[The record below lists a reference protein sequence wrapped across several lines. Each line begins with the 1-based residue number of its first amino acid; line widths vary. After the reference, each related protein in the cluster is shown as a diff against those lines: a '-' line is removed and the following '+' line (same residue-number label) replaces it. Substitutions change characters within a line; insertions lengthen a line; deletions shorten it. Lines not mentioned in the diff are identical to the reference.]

1 MTFTV
6 NDALKVGPLRFARVL
21 AGTNGLNRSL
31 SYVNVMEVPDI
42 LKWVKRDELL
52 LTTLYPMR
60 DMTISPG
67 ELVRE
72 LSQRNLAGIAVKI
85 GRYVDTVPDEM
96 IEAAE
101 HEHLPLLELQPDVSF
116 NDIMNSLLAEILN
129 TQAHRLS
136 HSQEVHQRFTDIVLA
151 GGGLNEIA
159 ENLAALVQS
168 PVLIIG
174 ADRRVLASSESSKN
188 GKSLLAQLVTR
199 QGDRQQLEASE
210 LVESIKNAKAAT
222 TTRRIL
228 HRGDETIPCAVRPI
242 RVGATLYGSIITIL
256 NTQELNDGMSMA
268 IDHAA
273 TVAAL
278 DIMKQQAVL
287 GVERRFQGDFLDD
300 LLSGRI
306 QSREAV
312 SARANALAWNLDR
325 PALVMVIAFH
335 RAGQD
340 PAQRWRNHS
349 SFRREGTRL
358 IDIARTALYKL
369 DHNAILWE
377 RSDSL
382 VALLSE
388 PCSHQTQPALIQQA
402 SLEIARQLSEE
413 LQSACGEGCC
423 TIGIGRAYNDP
434 LKLHLSYEEARQ
446 ALIIGAKVWGSGGTT
461 HFEDLGVYRI
471 LHHHPDKAELD
482 AFAQEVLG
490 KLIEYDRKRNTDLVE
505 TLDVLMDCNLNIS
518 VAARR
523 LYLHYNSLRYRLQKI
538 EELIGPFVEDAHL
551 RFNLQFALRILKAR
565 QL

>member
-6 NDALKVGPLRFARVL
+6 QDALKVGPLRSARVL
-21 AGTNGLNRSL
+21 AGFDGLSHPL

-85 GRYVDTVPDEM
+85 GRYVDGVPEEM
-96 IEAAE
+96 VEAAE
-101 HEHLPLLELQPDVSF
+101 RERLPLLELQADVSF
-116 NDIMNSLLAEILN
+116 NDVINSLLAEILN
-129 TQAHRLS
+129 AQANRLR
-136 HSQEVHQRFTDIVLA
+136 HSQDVHQRFTEIVLA
-151 GGGLNEIA
+151 GGGLGEIA
-159 ENLAALVQS
+159 ENLAALLQN
-168 PVLIIG
+168 PVLIVG
-174 ADRRVLASSESSKN
+174 PERRVLAAAESAESS
-188 GKSLLAQLVTR
+188 GLLAQMITR
-199 QGDRQQLEASE
+199 QGDHQQLEASE
-210 LVESIKNAKAAT
+210 FSESAKNARAT
-222 TTRRIL
+222 TTRRVL
-228 HRGDETIPCAVRPI
+228 HVGSEAIPCAVRPI
-242 RVGATLYGSIITIL
+242 RVGTTLYGSIIAVL
-256 NTQELNDGMSMA
+256 SNQELNDGMVMA

-273 TVAAL
+273 TVAAI
-278 DIMKQQAVL
+278 DIMKQQAIL
-287 GVERRFQGDFLDD
+287 NVERRFQADFLDD

-312 SARANALAWNLDR
+312 SARASALAWNLDR
-325 PALVMVIAFH
+325 PSLVMVIAFH

-340 PAQRWRNHS
+340 PAQRWRNHN
-349 SFRREGTRL
+349 SFRRDGVKL
-358 IDIARTALYKL
+358 IDLARNALQKL
-369 DHNAILWE
+369 DRSVILWE

-388 PCSHQTQPALIQQA
+388 PCARQNQPALVRQA
-402 SLEIARQLSEE
+402 SVQFARQINEE
-413 LQSACGEGCC
+413 LHLAGGEDCS
-423 TIGIGRAYNDP
+423 TIGVGRAYSDP

-446 ALIIGAKVWGSGGTT
+446 ALTIGAKVWGSGAVT

-482 AFAQEVLG
+482 TFAEEVLG
-490 KLIEYDRKRNTDLVE
+490 KLIEYDRKRNTDLVD

-538 EELIGPFVEDAHL
+538 EELIGPFVDDAHQ
-551 RFNLQFALRILKAR
+551 RFNLQFALRIRKAR

>member
-21 AGTNGLNRSL
+21 AGMDGLNHTL
-31 SYVNVMEVPDI
+31 SYINVMEVPDI

-67 ELVRE
+67 ELVRQ

-85 GRYVDTVPDEM
+85 GRYVDSVPDEM
-96 IEAAE
+96 VEAAE
-101 HEHLPLLELQPDVSF
+101 REQLPLLELQPDVSF
-116 NDIMNSLLAEILN
+116 NDIINSLLAEILN
-129 TQAHRLS
+129 AQANRLR
-136 HSQEVHQRFTDIVLA
+136 HSQDVHQRFTEIVLA
-151 GGGLNEIA
+151 GGGLGEIA
-159 ENLAALVQS
+159 ENLAALIQN
-168 PVLIIG
+168 PVLII
-174 ADRRVLASSESSKN
+174 APDRRVLGSAAGANSD
-188 GKSLLAQLVTR
+188 GLLAQLITKK
-199 QGDRQQLEASE
+199 GDHHQLEASE
-210 LVESIKNAKAAT
+210 FSEIAKSTKAAT
-222 TTRRIL
+222 TTRRVL
-228 HRGDETIPCAVRPI
+228 HIGSEAIICAVRPI
-242 RVGATLYGSIITIL
+242 RVGTTFYGSIVAVL
-256 NTQELNDGMSMA
+256 NSQELHEGMVMA

-287 GVERRFQGDFLDD
+287 NVERRFQADFLDD
-300 LLSGRI
+300 MLSGRI
-306 QSREAV
+306 QSHEAV
-312 SARANALAWNLDR
+312 TVRASALAWNLDR

-340 PAQRWRNHS
+340 PAQRWRNHG
-349 SFRREGTRL
+349 SFRRDGVRL
-358 IDIARTALYKL
+358 IDLARTMLHKL
-369 DHNAILWE
+369 DRGVILWE

-388 PCSHQTQPALIQQA
+388 PCARQNQPTLVRQTSMQ
-402 SLEIARQLSEE
+402 IARRISEE
-413 LQSACGEGCC
+413 LQSAGGEGCS
-423 TIGIGRAYNDP
+423 TIGIGRAYSDP
-434 LKLHLSYEEARQ
+434 LKLHASYEEARQ
-446 ALIIGAKVWGSGGTT
+446 ALTIGAKVWGSGAVT
-461 HFEDLGVYRI
+461 HFDDLGVYRI

-482 AFAQEVLG
+482 SFAEEALG
-490 KLIEYDRKRNTDLVE
+490 KLIEYDRKRKTDLVD

-538 EELIGPFVEDAHL
+538 EELIGPFVDDAHQ
-551 RFNLQFALRILKAR
+551 RFNLQLALRIRKAR

>member
-6 NDALKVGPLRFARVL
+6 QDALKVGPLRSARVL
-21 AGTNGLNRSL
+21 AGVDGLSHPL

-85 GRYVDTVPDEM
+85 GRYVDGVPEEM
-96 IEAAE
+96 VEAAE
-101 HEHLPLLELQPDVSF
+101 RERLPLLELQADVSF
-116 NDIMNSLLAEILN
+116 NDIINSLLAEILN
-129 TQAHRLS
+129 AQANRLR
-136 HSQEVHQRFTDIVLA
+136 HSQDVHQRFTEIVLA
-151 GGGLNEIA
+151 GGGLGEIA
-159 ENLAALVQS
+159 ENLAALLQN
-168 PVLIIG
+168 PILIVG
-174 ADRRVLASSESSKN
+174 PERRVLAAAESAESS
-188 GKSLLAQLVTR
+188 GLLAQMITR
-199 QGDRQQLEASE
+199 QGDHQHLEASE
-210 LVESIKNAKAAT
+210 FSDSAKNARAAT
-222 TTRRIL
+222 TRRVL
-228 HRGDETIPCAVRPI
+228 HVGGEAIPCAVRPI
-242 RVGATLYGSIITIL
+242 RVGTTLYGSIIAVL
-256 NTQELNDGMSMA
+256 SNQELNDGMVMA

-273 TVAAL
+273 TVAAI
-278 DIMKQQAVL
+278 DIMKQQAIL
-287 GVERRFQGDFLDD
+287 NVERRFQADFLDD

-312 SARANALAWNLDR
+312 SARASALAWNLDH

-340 PAQRWRNHS
+340 PAQRWRNHG
-349 SFRREGTRL
+349 SFRRDGVRL
-358 IDIARTALYKL
+358 IDLARGALQKL
-369 DHNAILWE
+369 DRGVILWE

-388 PCSHQTQPALIQQA
+388 PCARQSQPALVRQA
-402 SLEIARQLSEE
+402 SMQFARQINEE
-413 LQSACGEGCC
+413 LHLAGGEDCS
-423 TIGIGRAYNDP
+423 TIGVGRAYSDP
-434 LKLHLSYEEARQ
+434 LKLHLSYEESRQ
-446 ALIIGAKVWGSGGTT
+446 ALTIGAKVWGSGAVT

-482 AFAQEVLG
+482 NFAEEVLG
-490 KLIEYDRKRNTDLVE
+490 KLIEYDRKRNTDLVD

-538 EELIGPFVEDAHL
+538 EELIGPFVDDAHQ
-551 RFNLQFALRILKAR
+551 RFNLQFALRIRKAR

>member
-21 AGTNGLNRSL
+21 AGGDGLNHPL

-85 GRYVDTVPDEM
+85 GRYVDVVPDEM
-96 IEAAE
+96 VEAAE
-101 HEHLPLLELQPDVSF
+101 RERLPLLELQADVSF
-116 NDIMNSLLAEILN
+116 NDIINSLLAEILN
-129 TQAHRLS
+129 TQANRLR
-136 HSQEVHQRFTDIVLA
+136 HSQDVHQRFTDIVLA
-151 GGGLNEIA
+151 GGGLGEIA
-159 ENLAALVQS
+159 ENLAALIQN
-168 PVLIIG
+168 PVLIVG
-174 ADRRVLASSESSKN
+174 PERRVLASAESTE
-188 GKSLLAQLVTR
+188 GAGLLAQLLTKR
-199 QGDRQQLEASE
+199 GDHYQLEASE
-210 LVESIKNAKAAT
+210 FSENAKSLKGAT
-222 TTRRIL
+222 TTRRTL
-228 HRGDETIPCAVRPI
+228 HIGSETINCAVRPI
-242 RVGATLYGSIITIL
+242 RVGTTLYGSIIAVL
-256 NTQELNDGMSMA
+256 SNQELNDGSVMA

-278 DIMKQQAVL
+278 DIMKQQAIL
-287 GVERRFQGDFLDD
+287 NVERRFQADFLDD

-312 SARANALAWNLDR
+312 SARAGALDWNLDR

-349 SFRREGTRL
+349 SFRREGVRL
-358 IDIARTALYKL
+358 IDLARTTLQKL
-369 DHNAILWE
+369 DRGVIFWE

-388 PCSHQTQPALIQQA
+388 PCARQNQPSLIRQA
-402 SLEIARQLSEE
+402 SMQLAQKINEE
-413 LQSACGEGCC
+413 LHMVGGEDCS
-423 TIGIGRAYNDP
+423 TIGVGRAYSDP
-434 LKLHLSYEEARQ
+434 LKLHISYEEARQ
-446 ALIIGAKVWGSGGTT
+446 ALTIGAKVWGSGAVT
-461 HFEDLGVYRI
+461 HFDDLGVYRI

-482 AFAQEVLG
+482 AFAEEVLG

-538 EELIGPFVEDAHL
+538 EELIGPFVDDAHQ
-551 RFNLQFALRILKAR
+551 RFNLQFALRIRKAR

>member
-6 NDALKVGPLRFARVL
+6 SDALKVGPLRFARVL
-21 AGTNGLNRSL
+21 AGGDGLNHTL

-72 LSQRNLAGIAVKI
+72 LSQRNLAAIAVKI
-85 GRYVDTVPDEM
+85 GRYVDGVPDEM
-96 IEAAE
+96 VEAAE
-101 HEHLPLLELQPDVSF
+101 REHLPLLELQADVSF
-116 NDIMNSLLAEILN
+116 NDIINSLLAEILN
-129 TQAHRLS
+129 AQANRLR
-136 HSQEVHQRFTDIVLA
+136 HSQDVHQRFTEIVLA
-151 GGGLNEIA
+151 GGGLGEIA
-159 ENLAALVQS
+159 ENLAALIQN
-168 PVLIIG
+168 PLLIVG
-174 ADRRVLASSESSKN
+174 PERRVLAAAESADSQ
-188 GKSLLAQLVTR
+188 GLLAQMISK
-199 QGDRQQLEASE
+199 QGDHQQLEASE
-210 LVESIKNAKAAT
+210 LGESTKSAKAAT

-228 HRGDETIPCAVRPI
+228 HIGGESLICAVRPI
-242 RVGATLYGSIITIL
+242 RVGAAFYGSIIAVL
-256 NTQELNDGMSMA
+256 KNQDLNDGMIMA

-273 TVAAL
+273 TVAAI
-278 DIMKQQAVL
+278 DIMKQQAIL
-287 GVERRFQGDFLDD
+287 NVERRFQADFLDD

-312 SARANALAWNLDR
+312 SARASALAWNLDR
-325 PALVMVIAFH
+325 PALVLVIAFH

-349 SFRREGTRL
+349 SFRRDGVRL
-358 IDIARTALYKL
+358 IDLARTTLQKL
-369 DHNAILWE
+369 DRGVILWE

-388 PCSHQTQPALIQQA
+388 PCVRQNQPAQVRQA
-402 SLEIARQLSEE
+402 SMQLATQINED
-413 LQSACGEGCC
+413 LHMAGGEDCS
-423 TIGIGRAYNDP
+423 TIGVGRAYSDP

-446 ALIIGAKVWGSGGTT
+446 ALVIGAKVWGSGAVT
-461 HFEDLGVYRI
+461 HFEDLAVYRI
-471 LHHHPDKAELD
+471 LHHHPDKGELD
-482 AFAQEVLG
+482 SFAEEVLG

-538 EELIGPFVEDAHL
+538 EELIGPFVDDAHQ
-551 RFNLQFALRILKAR
+551 RFNLQFALRIRKAR

>member
-6 NDALKVGPLRFARVL
+6 QDALKVGPLRFARVL
-21 AGTNGLNRSL
+21 AGMDGLNHPL

-72 LSQRNLAGIAVKI
+72 LSQRNLAAIAVKI
-85 GRYVDTVPDEM
+85 GRYVDGVPDEM
-96 IEAAE
+96 VEAAE
-101 HEHLPLLELQPDVSF
+101 RERLPLLELQADVSF
-116 NDIMNSLLAEILN
+116 NDIINSLLAEILN
-129 TQAHRLS
+129 AQANRLR
-136 HSQEVHQRFTDIVLA
+136 HSQDVHQRFTEIVLA
-151 GGGLNEIA
+151 GGGLGEIA
-159 ENLAALVQS
+159 ENLAALLQN
-168 PVLIIG
+168 PILIIG
-174 ADRRVLASSESSKN
+174 PERRVLAAAESAESN
-188 GKSLLAQLVTR
+188 GLLGRLITKH
-199 QGDRQQLEASE
+199 GDHQQFEASE
-210 LVESIKNAKAAT
+210 LVDSAKSARAAT
-222 TTRRIL
+222 TTRRVL
-228 HRGDETIPCAVRPI
+228 HVGSESITCAVRPI
-242 RVGATLYGSIITIL
+242 RVGTTFYGSIIAVL
-256 NTQELNDGMSMA
+256 SNQDVNDGMVMA

-273 TVAAL
+273 TVAAI
-278 DIMKQQAVL
+278 DIMKQQAIL
-287 GVERRFQGDFLDD
+287 NVERRFQADFLDD

-312 SARANALAWNLDR
+312 SARASALAWNLDR

-340 PAQRWRNHS
+340 PAQRWRNHG
-349 SFRREGTRL
+349 SFRRDGVRL
-358 IDIARTALYKL
+358 IDLARATLQKL
-369 DHNAILWE
+369 DHSVILWE

-388 PCSHQTQPALIQQA
+388 PCARQSQPAQVRQA
-402 SLEIARQLSEE
+402 SMQFARQINEE
-413 LQSACGEGCC
+413 LHLAGGEDCS
-423 TIGIGRAYNDP
+423 TIGVGRAYSDP

-446 ALIIGAKVWGSGGTT
+446 ALVIGAKVWGSGTFT

-482 AFAQEVLG
+482 SFAEEVLG
-490 KLIEYDRKRNTDLVE
+490 KLIEYDRKRNTDLVD

-538 EELIGPFVEDAHL
+538 EELIGPFVDDAHQ
-551 RFNLQFALRILKAR
+551 RFNLQFALRIRKAR

>member
-6 NDALKVGPLRFARVL
+6 QDALKVGPLRSARVL
-21 AGTNGLNRSL
+21 AGMDGLNHPL

-85 GRYVDTVPDEM
+85 GRYVDGVPDEM
-96 IEAAE
+96 VEAAE
-101 HEHLPLLELQPDVSF
+101 RERLPLLELQADVSF
-116 NDIMNSLLAEILN
+116 NDIINSLLAEILN
-129 TQAHRLS
+129 AQASRLR
-136 HSQEVHQRFTDIVLA
+136 HSQDVHQRFTEIVLA
-151 GGGLNEIA
+151 GGGLGEIA
-159 ENLAALVQS
+159 ENLAALLQN
-168 PVLIIG
+168 PILIIG
-174 ADRRVLASSESSKN
+174 PERRVLAAAESTESD
-188 GKSLLAQLVTR
+188 GLLGRLITK
-199 QGDRQQLEASE
+199 QGDHQQLEANEFSD
-210 LVESIKNAKAAT
+210 SAKSARAAT

-228 HRGDETIPCAVRPI
+228 HVGSETISCAVRPI
-242 RVGATLYGSIITIL
+242 RVGTTFYGSIIAVL
-256 NTQELNDGMSMA
+256 KNQELNDGMVMA

-273 TVAAL
+273 TVAAI
-278 DIMKQQAVL
+278 DIMKQQAIL
-287 GVERRFQGDFLDD
+287 NVERRFQADFLDD

-306 QSREAV
+306 QSHEAV
-312 SARANALAWNLDR
+312 SARASALAWNLDR
-325 PALVMVIAFH
+325 AALVMVIAFH

-349 SFRREGTRL
+349 SFRRDGVRL
-358 IDIARTALYKL
+358 IDLARATLQKL
-369 DHNAILWE
+369 DHGAILWE

-388 PCSHQTQPALIQQA
+388 PCARQNQPAQVRQA
-402 SLEIARQLSEE
+402 SMQFAKQINEE
-413 LQSACGEGCC
+413 LHIAGGEGCS
-423 TIGIGRAYNDP
+423 TIGVGRAYSDP
-434 LKLHLSYEEARQ
+434 LKLHLSYEESRQ
-446 ALIIGAKVWGSGGTT
+446 ALVIGAKVWGSGAVT

-482 AFAQEVLG
+482 SFAEEILG
-490 KLIEYDRKRNTDLVE
+490 KLIEYDRKRNTDLVD

-538 EELIGPFVEDAHL
+538 EELIGPFVDDAHQ
-551 RFNLQFALRILKAR
+551 RFNLQFALRIRKAR

>member
-6 NDALKVGPLRFARVL
+6 QDALKVGPLRSARVL
-21 AGTNGLNRSL
+21 AGMDGLNHPL

-72 LSQRNLAGIAVKI
+72 LSQRHLAAIAVKI
-85 GRYVDTVPDEM
+85 GRYVDGVPDEM
-96 IEAAE
+96 VEAAE
-101 HEHLPLLELQPDVSF
+101 RERLPLLELQADVSF
-116 NDIMNSLLAEILN
+116 NDIINSLLAEILN
-129 TQAHRLS
+129 AQANRLR
-136 HSQEVHQRFTDIVLA
+136 HSQDVHQRFTDIVLA
-151 GGGLNEIA
+151 GGGLGEIA
-159 ENLAALVQS
+159 ENLSALLQN
-168 PVLIIG
+168 PILIVG
-174 ADRRVLASSESSKN
+174 PERRVLAAAESAESN
-188 GKSLLAQLVTR
+188 GLLAQLITK
-199 QGDRQQLEASE
+199 QGDHQQLEASE
-210 LVESIKNAKAAT
+210 LGEGAKSAKAAST
-222 TTRRIL
+222 SRRML
-228 HRGDETIPCAVRPI
+228 HVGNETYPCAVRPI
-242 RVGATLYGSIITIL
+242 RVGAAFYGSIIAVL
-256 NTQELNDGMSMA
+256 SNQELNDGMVMA

-273 TVAAL
+273 TVAAI
-278 DIMKQQAVL
+278 DIMKQQAIL
-287 GVERRFQGDFLDD
+287 NVERRFQADFLDD

-306 QSREAV
+306 QSHEAV
-312 SARANALAWNLDR
+312 SARASALAWNLDR

-340 PAQRWRNHS
+340 PAQRWRNHTA
-349 SFRREGTRL
+349 FRREGVRL
-358 IDIARTALYKL
+358 IDLARTTLQKL
-369 DHNAILWE
+369 DRTVILWE

-388 PCSHQTQPALIQQA
+388 PSARQTQPAQVRQA
-402 SLEIARQLSEE
+402 SMQFAKHINEE
-413 LQSACGEGCC
+413 LHIAGGEDCS
-423 TIGIGRAYNDP
+423 TIGVGRAYSDP

-446 ALIIGAKVWGSGGTT
+446 ALVIGAKVWGSGTFT

-471 LHHHPDKAELD
+471 LHHHPDKGELD
-482 AFAQEVLG
+482 SFAEEALG
-490 KLIEYDRKRNTDLVE
+490 KLIEYDRKRNTDLVD

-538 EELIGPFVEDAHL
+538 EELIGPFVDDAHQ
-551 RFNLQFALRILKAR
+551 RFNLQFALRIRKAR

>member
-6 NDALKVGPLRFARVL
+6 NDALKVGPLRCARVL
-21 AGTNGLNRSL
+21 AGMNGLNRTL

-42 LKWVKRDELL
+42 LKWVRRDELL

-60 DMTISPG
+60 DMTISPS
-67 ELVRE
+67 ELIRE
-72 LSQRNLAGIAVKI
+72 LSRRSLAGIAIKI
-85 GRYVDTVPDEM
+85 GRYVDTIPHEM

-101 HEHLPLLELQPDVSF
+101 QERLPLLELQADVSF
-116 NDIMNSLLAEILN
+116 NDIINSLLAEILN
-129 TQAHRLS
+129 TQASRLR
-136 HSQEVHQRFTDIVLA
+136 HSQDVHQRFTEIVLA
-151 GGGLNEIA
+151 GGGLSEIA
-159 ENLAALVQS
+159 ENLAALLQS
-168 PVLIIG
+168 PVLIV
-174 ADRRVLASSESSKN
+174 AQDRRILASAEQN
-188 GKSLLAQLVTR
+188 GANMLARLITK
-199 QGDRQQLEASE
+199 QGDHQQLDVEEFADGMKANKAST
-210 LVESIKNAKAAT
+210 S
-222 TTRRIL
+222 RRIL
-228 HRGDETIPCAVRPI
+228 HVGGEAFTCAVRPI
-242 RVGATLYGSIITIL
+242 RVGSTIYGSIMVIL
-256 NTQELNDGMSMA
+256 TAQELHDGVGIA

-278 DIMKQQAVL
+278 DMMKQQAVL
-287 GVERRFQGDFLDD
+287 NVERRFQGDFLDD

-306 QSREAV
+306 QSREILL
-312 SARANALAWNLDR
+312 ARANALAWNLDR

-358 IDIARTALYKL
+358 IDVARTTVQKL
-369 DHNAILWE
+369 DRSVILWE

-388 PCSHQTQPALIQQA
+388 PCTNLNQPALVRKASIQ
-402 SLEIARQLSEE
+402 IAEQIREQM
-413 LQSACGEGCC
+413 QIAGGESCS
-423 TIGIGRAYNDP
+423 TIGIGRPSSDA

-446 ALIIGAKVWGSGGTT
+446 ALTIGAKVWGSGAVT
-461 HFEDLGVYRI
+461 HFDDLGVYRI
-471 LHHHPDKAELD
+471 LHHHTDKAELD
-482 AFAQEVLG
+482 AFAEEVLG
-490 KLIEYDRKRNTDLVE
+490 KLIDYDRKRNTDLVD

-538 EELIGPFVEDAHL
+538 EELIGPFVDDAHQ
-551 RFNLQFALRILKAR
+551 RFNLQFALRIRKAR